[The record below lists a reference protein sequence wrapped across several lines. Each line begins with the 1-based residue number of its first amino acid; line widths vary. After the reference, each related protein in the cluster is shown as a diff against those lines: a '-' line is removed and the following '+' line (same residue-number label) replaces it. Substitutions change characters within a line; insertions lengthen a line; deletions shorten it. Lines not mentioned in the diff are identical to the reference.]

1 MHRCFRKT
9 PFWGN
14 CRGVSAEGPE
24 AGSLANRE
32 AVSENRAEW
41 DPGHIVQGPC
51 SLQRSRGWE
60 SLALDFAWVLP

>member
-41 DPGHIVQGPC
+41 DPGHIVQGL
-51 SLQRSRGWE
+51 SLIHISEPTRQAS
-60 SLALDFAWVLP
+60 